1 MVEVSGRWVQRRV
14 PVRDGRWERALP
26 VSETLRDVGAGVQS
40 AGYRLAGL
48 ARLAERRVG
57 LVQSRLGLLAFGWL
71 SEAPRGHG

>member
-1 MVEVSGRWVQRRV
+1 MGAEEGASA
-14 PVRDGRWERALP
+14 RWEMGEGAA
-26 VSETLRDVGAGVQS
+26 SERDAATFGAGVQS

-57 LVQSRLGLLAFGWL
+57 LVQSRLGLLAFGWV